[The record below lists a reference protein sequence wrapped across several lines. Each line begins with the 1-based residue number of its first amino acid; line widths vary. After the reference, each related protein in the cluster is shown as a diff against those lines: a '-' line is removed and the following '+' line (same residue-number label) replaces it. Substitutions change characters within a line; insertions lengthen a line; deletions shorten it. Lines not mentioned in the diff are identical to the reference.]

1 VNKEDLD
8 KILALRQELI
18 NHYRTLRDYKNNKNS
33 LMKEIDHAE
42 QIHNVIVKLDNI
54 LKEHVKFS

>member
-1 VNKEDLD
+1 MNKEDLD
-8 KILALRQELI
+8 KILALRQDLI
-18 NHYRTLRDYKNNKNS
+18 NHYRTLKDYKNNKNS

-42 QIHNVIVKLDNI
+42 RIHNVIVKLDDI